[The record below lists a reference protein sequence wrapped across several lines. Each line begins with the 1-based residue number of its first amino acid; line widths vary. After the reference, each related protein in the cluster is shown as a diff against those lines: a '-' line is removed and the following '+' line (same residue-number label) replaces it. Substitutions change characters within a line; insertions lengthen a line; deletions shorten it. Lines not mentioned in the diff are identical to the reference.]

1 MFDIKDCVGIFATNE
16 SKKIGENFNSKLKEK
31 GLTRVQWIALFYLG
45 ESEDLSQ
52 TTLGKKMNI
61 KNSTVVSLID
71 RLEREKLIIRK
82 KTNLDRRKTLILL
95 TELGKETREK
105 TMYLGENF
113 NENLRKDIDNEDL
126 KIFKK
131 VFRKMVENSEI
142 NL

>member
-45 ESEDLSQ
+45 EAEDLSQ
-52 TTLGKKMNI
+52 SILGKKMNI
-61 KNSTVVSLID
+61 KNSTVVALID

-82 KTNLDRRKTLILL
+82 KTDLDRRKTLILL

-113 NENLRKDIDNEDL
+113 NENLRKNINDKDL
-126 KIFKK
+126 QIFKK
-131 VFRKMVENSEI
+131 VFKKMVENSKR